1 VRVVRHGAD
10 AGLTVLQQVR
20 RAGQASRDSGGVQAS
35 HGFVRRR
42 GYSSRGYLA
51 DHWESR
57 LKAWKLE
64 AVGPRHKAGG
74 TDEIDGSL
82 TEVAEPERQAW
93 PELCRPRPARRGGPV
108 KMVDSRG
115 R

>member
-1 VRVVRHGAD
+1 MLFAEVVIP
-10 AGLTVLQQVR
+10 L
-20 RAGQASRDSGGVQAS
+20 GGS
-35 HGFVRRR
+35 
-42 GYSSRGYLA
+42 LA

-115 R
+115 AQIGRAANGTLETT